1 MLLLKQTEADS
12 GEDTMPLKIGE
23 LWKPSPP
30 TLSSPNN
37 NIQRDS
43 NAWKIIILN
52 LYTCRSQCKPV
63 SIDLRDRDEVKL
75 FVLIE
80 SLVEKMQ
87 C

>member
-1 MLLLKQTEADS
+1 MALIPFPESKIAFVLLLKQTEADS

-43 NAWKIIILN
+43 NAWKI
-52 LYTCRSQCKPV
+52 YQTCTHVDLSASQ
-63 SIDLRDRDEVKL
+63 SA
-75 FVLIE
+75 LI
-80 SLVEKMQ
+80 
-87 C
+87 